1 MTRELETDG
10 LHNLSK
16 IFPSVFLGI
25 WAFTWDFMERHML
38 RNESRFQINTAH
50 MRRPSLLMEK
60 AQDRQSGQGSDLFKI
75 IPIGKPE
82 AFNFKYKFK
91 RWHPFFGQ

>member
-16 IFPSVFLGI
+16 IFPSVCLGI

-91 RWHPFFGQ
+91 R

>member
-1 MTRELETDG
+1 
-10 LHNLSK
+10 
-16 IFPSVFLGI
+16 
-25 WAFTWDFMERHML
+25 ML

-50 MRRPSLLMEK
+50 RRRPSLLMEK
-60 AQDRQSGQGSDLFKI
+60 AQDRQSGQGSNLFKV

-91 RWHPFFGQ
+91 C